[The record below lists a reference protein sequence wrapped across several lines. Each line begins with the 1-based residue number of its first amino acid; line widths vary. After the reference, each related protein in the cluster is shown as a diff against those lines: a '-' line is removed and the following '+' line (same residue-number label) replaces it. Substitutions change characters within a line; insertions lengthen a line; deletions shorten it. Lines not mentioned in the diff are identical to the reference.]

1 MATRELSNL
10 EIDAC
15 CLRIID
21 EVRNNYPHYLSH
33 VIFLY
38 QYGCRINELFTNRI
52 SLDGINQKV
61 MIKPQKGNKERVLN
75 YYNSTSPAITG
86 DILLRSDVFSYN
98 KRNLQRVIHKVN
110 PYRAIFA
117 GNKNINAH
125 IFRHNYIRK
134 KLGEGL
140 QIESINNLLGYTT
153 QSVVDSYLAQK
164 IYILT

>member
-1 MATRELSNL
+1 MATKVLSDN

-15 CLRIID
+15 CLRII
-21 EVRNNYPHYLSH
+21 EEISTNYPHYLSH

-38 QYGCRINELFTNRI
+38 NYGCRINELFTDRI
-52 SLDGINQKV
+52 TLDGINQKV
-61 MIKPQKGNKERVLN
+61 IIRPQKGNNERILN
-75 YYNSTSPAITG
+75 YYNGDTARTTG
-86 DILLRSDVFSYN
+86 DILLRSDVFWYN
-98 KRNLQRVIHKVN
+98 KRNLQRVINKVN

-134 KLGEGL
+134 KVGEGL
-140 QIESINNLLGYTT
+140 QLESINQLLGYTT
-153 QSVVDSYLAQK
+153 QSVVDTYLAQS

>member
-15 CLRIID
+15 CLRII
-21 EVRNNYPHYLSH
+21 EEIAINYPHYLSH
-33 VIFLY
+33 VQFLY
-38 QYGCRINELFTNRI
+38 QYGCRINELFTDRI
-52 SLDGINQKV
+52 TLDGINQQV
-61 MIKPQKGNKERVLN
+61 IIRPQKGNNERILN
-75 YYNSTSPAITG
+75 YYNGTSPTITG
-86 DILLRSDVFSYN
+86 DILLRSDVFWYN
-98 KRNLQRVIHKVN
+98 KRNLQRVINKVN

-140 QIESINNLLGYTT
+140 PIEAINQLLGYTT
-153 QSVVDSYLAQK
+153 QSVVDSYLSQK